1 MQGDSRAM
9 NLVVDIGN
17 SRMKAAVFEGGV
29 PVGQWVSD
37 GCGFEALS
45 AVFDDYPQIDRC
57 IVSSTR
63 KDDMELER
71 SLAERAGYFLKFENT
86 VPVPLSNLY
95 ATPHTL
101 GCDRLAAAVGAM
113 DLFPGRNLL
122 IVDFGSAITADVVTA
137 AGEYLGGSISPGL
150 DMRLRALAD
159 YTGKLPR
166 LGSDGCPF
174 YAHGD
179 VPATTRD
186 AMLSGVVVGI
196 ELEVLGRMAAYGEKY
211 DGLVTIFTGGDAAF
225 FEKRF
230 KNTIFANRE
239 LVLTGLNTIL
249 DYNADKGHNL

>member
-1 MQGDSRAM
+1 M

-17 SRMKAAVFEGGV
+17 SRMKAAVFEKGALIW
-29 PVGQWVSD
+29 QCVSD
-37 GCGFEALS
+37 GCSFDELAG
-45 AVFDDYPQIDRC
+45 VFDRYLQIDRC

-63 KDDMELER
+63 KDDMDLER
-71 SLAERAGYFLKFENT
+71 SLAGRIGYFLKFENT
-86 VPVPLSNLY
+86 VAVPLRNLY
-95 ATPHTL
+95 ATPYTL

-113 DLFPGRNLL
+113 KLFPDRNLL

-166 LGSDGCPF
+166 LRSDECPF
-174 YAHGD
+174 YEYSD

-196 ELEVLGRMAAYGEKY
+196 ELEVLGRITAYGGKY
-211 DGLVTIFTGGDAAF
+211 EGLVTIFTGGDVAF

-249 DYNADKGHNL
+249 DYNADKEHNL